1 MKNKIKEAQ
10 YGLLLVEKKTRKRKN
25 VVDTNSAVGNINGS
39 NAEDLLETEA
49 FPSIELMPDDTLILN
64 ESEQPIRV
72 NLKDGYQSIIPLMD
86 DTYSIM
92 SQVTSLLKYMSL
104 SENFLEPDDTVELF
118 EGSTHTKGEWSR
130 EFHSICNKFIL
141 PQDAQKELLNFIFN
155 TFGQT
160 ADLPV
165 ALTTSGKK
173 RFKKKYTYSDDQRY
187 GEEDESGDD
196 KSISD
201 PNTLSRVDDY
211 IRKASRWI
219 KVNQCVNSCCVFVG
233 KLKTAFACPK
243 CGARRY
249 KECVRFDCKGKGK
262 KDDCDH
268 LHMDGV
274 ANKNLLYRLLIPLLA
289 DLINTKY
296 FVTALNFQ
304 NDCIGSDSENAY
316 TDILDGEVAKE
327 HLHGMDNNY
336 KAWRDENIGD
346 RVNTVPVNLLFMDF
360 YDGAQLFHWKTCEFW
375 CFLTSIVNLPPAYRG
390 KLGIS
395 TFLSAIY
402 SGKHRTA
409 ERFLF
414 TDLYC
419 EELRALYEGVEYIG
433 MTGQRFF
440 IQARL
445 IFHVMDTKALEPVLN
460 MESMT
465 TSRYGCPFCR
475 NAHGQHN
482 SWKVVFTGNRNT
494 LPIFHYLRYFGQS
507 GKCCPPGYYEPDGN
521 YFNKEVFINADQ
533 PITADSLT
541 KKNNMDFCMPCDNNL
556 DRYEQIKNFLLDAK
570 GAYIWHH
577 KPGSGFDF
585 QDVSKA
591 KKGIRNVAFYRHFDL
606 RVQVVYGR
614 ITKEQHL
621 AAARE
626 AREKNAKR
634 KTVEE
639 FKVKG
644 FKDVWPFD
652 RLPYS
657 DLARNSSIPLHG
669 SMLYAWGELLNN
681 TRKILLKHP
690 RKTPTGR

>member
-1 MKNKIKEAQ
+1 
-10 YGLLLVEKKTRKRKN
+10 
-25 VVDTNSAVGNINGS
+25 
-39 NAEDLLETEA
+39 
-49 FPSIELMPDDTLILN
+49 
-64 ESEQPIRV
+64 
-72 NLKDGYQSIIPLMD
+72 
-86 DTYSIM
+86 
-92 SQVTSLLKYMSL
+92 
-104 SENFLEPDDTVELF
+104 
-118 EGSTHTKGEWSR
+118 
-130 EFHSICNKFIL
+130 
-141 PQDAQKELLNFIFN
+141 
-155 TFGQT
+155 
-160 ADLPV
+160 
-165 ALTTSGKK
+165 
-173 RFKKKYTYSDDQRY
+173 
-187 GEEDESGDD
+187 
-196 KSISD
+196 
-201 PNTLSRVDDY
+201 
-211 IRKASRWI
+211 
-219 KVNQCVNSCCVFVG
+219 
-233 KLKTAFACPK
+233 
-243 CGARRY
+243 
-249 KECVRFDCKGKGK
+249 
-262 KDDCDH
+262 
-268 LHMDGV
+268 
-274 ANKNLLYRLLIPLLA
+274 
-289 DLINTKY
+289 
-296 FVTALNFQ
+296 
-304 NDCIGSDSENAY
+304 
-316 TDILDGEVAKE
+316 
-327 HLHGMDNNY
+327 
-336 KAWRDENIGD
+336 
-346 RVNTVPVNLLFMDF
+346 
-360 YDGAQLFHWKTCEFW
+360 
-375 CFLTSIVNLPPAYRG
+375 
-390 KLGIS
+390 
-395 TFLSAIY
+395 
-402 SGKHRTA
+402 
-409 ERFLF
+409 
-414 TDLYC
+414 
-419 EELRALYEGVEYIG
+419 

-521 YFNKEVFINADQ
+521 YFNKGVFINADQ

-585 QDVSKA
+585 QDVSKV

-657 DLARNSSIPLHG
+657 DLARNSSPPPCHAMSGMIKRCVRY
-669 SMLYAWGELLNN
+669 MLGVFQEKKPGRRIYAKK
-681 TRKILLKHP
+681 KIKF
-690 RKTPTGR
+690 KIKKKEKGG